1 MEAYRDQY
9 ATLFNNGKKVVVIG
23 ISVDPDTMLANWAR
37 ESSFPVLFGSDPDQ
51 KVGKLYGSTRGK
63 IDTRNLFVV
72 GPDGRIAFKQVPVNV
87 LSQEAYAELG
97 RAVELAGD
105 QRPAVR
111 RVGEGPHRPFLRGA
125 DQGGAKLRGA
135 QDHPAEAR

>member
-9 ATLFNNGKKVVVIG
+9 ATLFNNGKKVAVIG

-72 GPDGRIAFKQVPVNV
+72 GPDGRVAFKQVPVNV

-97 RAVELAGD
+97 RAVAHTVSGTAGD
-105 QRPAVR
+105 
-111 RVGEGPHRPFLRGA
+111 
-125 DQGGAKLRGA
+125 DK
-135 QDHPAEAR
+135 

>member
-9 ATLFNNGKKVVVIG
+9 ATLFNNGKKVVVLG

-51 KVGKLYGSTRGK
+51 RVGKLYGSTRGK
-63 IDTRNLFVV
+63 LDTRNLFVV
-72 GPDGRIAFKQVPVNV
+72 APDGRIAFKQIPVNV

-97 RAVELAGD
+97 RAVAKT
-105 QRPAVR
+105 
-111 RVGEGPHRPFLRGA
+111 VGTATGA
-125 DQGGAKLRGA
+125 EKSEHDR
-135 QDHPAEAR
+135 

>member
-9 ATLFNNGKKVVVIG
+9 ATLFNGGKKVVLLG

-63 IDTRNLFVV
+63 LDTRNLFVI
-72 GPDGRIAFKQVPVNV
+72 GPDGRITFKQVPVNV

-97 RAVELAGD
+97 KAIARTAG
-105 QRPAVR
+105 
-111 RVGEGPHRPFLRGA
+111 
-125 DQGGAKLRGA
+125 GGTSGNEK
-135 QDHPAEAR
+135 

>member
-9 ATLFNNGKKVVVIG
+9 ATLFNNGKKVAVIG

-72 GPDGRIAFKQVPVNV
+72 GPDGRVAFKQVPVNV

-97 RAVELAGD
+97 RAVARTVSGTAGD
-105 QRPAVR
+105 
-111 RVGEGPHRPFLRGA
+111 
-125 DQGGAKLRGA
+125 DK
-135 QDHPAEAR
+135 